1 MLEEE
6 RMEVVPAK
14 RPTAA
19 DTVIIEQEKPTV
31 STTYPPTTSIRP
43 LGALPAGI
51 NPTPPPATTASGPTA
66 VGATFSSG
74 ETSKPPA
81 PVSMFNKFKNL
92 GNEDDLINKLKNQ
105 TAAATSGTGSQQ
117 AVAPKKPL
125 GGLKGMP
132 I

>member
-43 LGALPAGI
+43 LGALPTGL
-51 NPTPPPATTASGPTA
+51 NPTPPSDKPAGPTA
-66 VGATFSSG
+66 VGATFG
-74 ETSKPPA
+74 GDAKPPIA
-81 PVSMFNKFKNL
+81 PLSMFNKFKNL
-92 GNEDDLINKLKNQ
+92 GNNEEDLVNKLKNQ
-105 TAAATSGTGSQQ
+105 AAAGAT
-117 AVAPKKPL
+117 
-125 GGLKGMP
+125 
-132 I
+132 